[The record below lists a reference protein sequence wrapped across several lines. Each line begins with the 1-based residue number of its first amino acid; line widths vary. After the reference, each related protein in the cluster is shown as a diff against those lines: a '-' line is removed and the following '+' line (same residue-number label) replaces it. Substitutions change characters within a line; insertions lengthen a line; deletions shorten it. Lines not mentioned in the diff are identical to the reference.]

1 MKYSITKIIL
11 WMNDE
16 NSYRREL
23 KFEEDK
29 VNVITGESNTGKTA
43 ILHIVDYCLFA
54 SRHKIAESKINEN
67 VAWYGINF
75 KINDKNYTIAR
86 KSPNR
91 TKASSEYYFS
101 SIGEVPNLPSLNM
114 TEGSLKEILET
125 DFDIDKDVTI
135 PFGGRSLKANSKI
148 SLRYFMLFC
157 SISGDIIQHSEVFF
171 DKQNDNRYREALPRI
186 FDLAVGIETIE
197 NILMREKKLN
207 LQTKLTKI
215 EKENTKRSEK
225 KDEFHDEIKSIT
237 SQAKEFGLIDEE
249 GETLESVESLQSLID
264 TGISQAYS
272 GKGSRLDEITSEKSL
287 LERKIR
293 NLMRFHSAYTDYK
306 SSLNAIEGSLR
317 PVEYW
322 KSKGDIVKTSIFDYL
337 ISSLEE
343 DFSRIKQVNRKRTP
357 IDGKISDEIAACKR
371 LINELEEEAKALPKQ
386 VKSFSDDRDKYIF
399 LGQTKT
405 KLDLYTSNN
414 DYDAITST
422 KEIEDQISSIQVA
435 DTTENRDLCIKVLEE
450 IIQGYMKLVEPSLE
464 NYGSY
469 QPVFNYKDKKIDF
482 RKPKTTYIEAAGSS
496 SNDMFKH
503 LFMFLGL
510 HELMLTKSSK
520 HVPSFLLID
529 QPSRPYYGEEEN
541 LSEKRLHHSDKAK
554 VIDALKLLDNFI
566 GNVLD
571 DMQKSFQ
578 MIVFE
583 HVPKDYFDDFD
594 NIHLVEEFRDGN
606 ALVPQE
612 YFDSLKPDS

>member
-16 NSYRREL
+16 NNYRREL
-23 KFEEDK
+23 KFEENK

-43 ILHIVDYCLFA
+43 ILHIIDYCLFA
-54 SRHKIAESKINEN
+54 SKHKIAESKINEN

-91 TKASSEYYFS
+91 AKTSSEYYFS
-101 SIGEVPNLPSLNM
+101 STGEVPGLPSSNM

-125 DFDIDKDVTI
+125 EFDIDKDVII

-207 LQTKLTKI
+207 LQAKLAKI
-215 EKENTKRSEK
+215 EKKNTKVSEK
-225 KDEFHDEIKSIT
+225 KSEFHDELKSIT
-237 SQAKEFGLIDEE
+237 SQAREFGLISEE
-249 GETLESVESLQSLID
+249 SETLESVESLKSLID
-264 TGISQAYS
+264 TGINQAYS
-272 GKGSRLDEITSEKSL
+272 GKMSRFDEIISEISF

-293 NLMRFHSAYTDYK
+293 NLTRFQSAYNEYK
-306 SSLNAIEGSLR
+306 SSLNVIEDSLR
-317 PVEYW
+317 PLEYW
-322 KSKGDIVKTSIFDYL
+322 KGKDDIVKTSIFDDL
-337 ISSLEE
+337 IRSLDE
-343 DFSRIKQVNRKRTP
+343 DFHRIKKANKKRTP
-357 IDGKISDEIAACKR
+357 IDGKTSDEIAECKR
-371 LINELEEEAKALPKQ
+371 LINELEEEAKVLPKQ

-405 KLDLYTSNN
+405 KLDLYASNN
-414 DYDAITST
+414 DSDDITST
-422 KEIEDQISSIQVA
+422 KEIEDQLSSIQVT

-510 HELMLTKSSK
+510 HELMLTKNSK

-541 LSEKRLHHSDKAK
+541 LSKKRLLHSDKSK
-554 VIDALKLLDNFI
+554 VIDAFKLLDDFI
-566 GNVLD
+566 GNILNH
-571 DMQKSFQ
+571 MQKSFQ

-583 HVPKDYFDDFD
+583 HVPKDYFADFG

-612 YFDSLKPDS
+612 YFDSLNP

>member
-1 MKYSITKIIL
+1 MKYSITRLIL

-16 NSYRREL
+16 NNYRREL
-23 KFEEDK
+23 KFEEGK

-54 SRHKIAESKINEN
+54 SRHKISESKINEN

-91 TKASSEYYFS
+91 TKASNEYYFS
-101 SIGEVPNLPSLNM
+101 STGEVPESPSSNM

-125 DFDIDKDVTI
+125 EFDIDKDVTI

-207 LQTKLTKI
+207 LQTKLAKI
-215 EKENTKRSEK
+215 EKKNTKISGK
-225 KDEFHDEIKSIT
+225 KSEFHDELKGIT
-237 SQAKEFGLIDEE
+237 SQAREFGLISEE
-249 GETLESVESLQSLID
+249 SETLESVASLKSVID
-264 TGISQAYS
+264 TGINQAYS
-272 GKGSRLDEITSEKSL
+272 GKGSRLDEIISEKGF

-293 NLMRFHSAYTDYK
+293 NLTRFQSAYNEYK
-306 SSLNAIEGSLR
+306 SSLNVIEDSLR

-322 KSKGDIVKTSIFDYL
+322 KSKEDIVKTSIFDDL

-343 DFSRIKQVNRKRTP
+343 DFHRIKQANKKRTP
-357 IDGKISDEIAACKR
+357 IDGKTSDEIAACKR

-405 KLDLYTSNN
+405 KLDLYTSSN
-414 DYDAITST
+414 DYDEITST
-422 KEIEDQISSIQVA
+422 KEIEDQLSSIQIT

-482 RKPKTTYIEAAGSS
+482 RKPKTTHIEAAGSS

-503 LFMFLGL
+503 LFMFLAL
-510 HELMLTKSSK
+510 HELMLTKNSK

-554 VIDALKLLDNFI
+554 VIDAFKLLDDFI
-566 GNVLD
+566 GNVLN

-612 YFDSLKPDS
+612 YFDSLKSNL

>member
-1 MKYSITKIIL
+1 
-11 WMNDE
+11 MNDE

-23 KFEEDK
+23 EFEEDK

-43 ILHIVDYCLFA
+43 ILHIIDYCLFA

-67 VAWYGINF
+67 VAWYGINL

-86 KSPNR
+86 KSPNK
-91 TKASSEYYFS
+91 TKTSSDYYFS
-101 SIGEVPNLPSLNM
+101 STGEVPDFPSSNM
-114 TEGSLKEILET
+114 TEGTLKEILET
-125 DFDIDKDVTI
+125 EFYIDKDVTI
-135 PFGGRSLKANSKI
+135 PFGGRALKANSKI

-186 FDLAVGIETIE
+186 FDLAVGIETID

-207 LQTKLTKI
+207 LQKKIAKI
-215 EKENTKRSEK
+215 EKKNEKVLEK
-225 KDEFHDEIKSIT
+225 KSEFHDELKSII
-237 SQAKEFGLIDEE
+237 SQARDFGLINEE
-249 GETLESVESLQSLID
+249 SEILESFESLELLID
-264 TGISQAYS
+264 TGINQAYNE
-272 GKGSRLDEITSEKSL
+272 KGSRLDEIISEKSF

-293 NLMRFHSAYTDYK
+293 NLTRFQSAYNEYK
-306 SSLNAIEGSLR
+306 SSLNVIEDSLR

-322 KSKGDIVKTSIFDYL
+322 KSKDDIVKTSIFDDL

-343 DFSRIKQVNRKRTP
+343 DLHRIKQSNRKRTP
-357 IDGKISDEIAACKR
+357 IDGKTSDEIAECKR
-371 LINELEEEAKALPKQ
+371 LIKELEEEEKALPKK

-405 KLDLYTSNN
+405 KLDLYASNEDN
-414 DYDAITST
+414 DEITST
-422 KEIEDQISSIQVA
+422 EDIEDQLSSIQVT
-435 DTTENRDLCIKVLEE
+435 DTTDNRNLCIKVLEE

-510 HELMLTKSSK
+510 HELMLTKNSK
-520 HVPSFLLID
+520 YVPSFLLID

-541 LSEKRLHHSDKAK
+541 LSEKRLQHSDKAK
-554 VIDALKLLDNFI
+554 VIDAFKLLDGFI
-566 GNVLD
+566 GNILN
-571 DMQKSFQ
+571 DMRKSFQ
-578 MIVFE
+578 MIVLE
-583 HVPKDYFDDFD
+583 HIPKEYFDKFD

-612 YFDSLKPDS
+612 YFDSLDSD